1 MTQGIMH
8 RVSVTSLAAFSC
20 RSGDLFPDGVAGPTA
35 RQGMRAHQKI
45 QREARERTKHQD
57 CPVESEVTLAGVL
70 SIRQHTVTL
79 GGRLD
84 LLDRQLPR
92 LSEIKTT
99 LVPAEQLPSAQQEL
113 QWSQLY
119 LYGYLY
125 LTSIEPEADSVELE
139 LIHANIRSGEQQS
152 RYRQMDRQALEE
164 HALKALD
171 TYVDWLERVSSQR
184 QQLHNSASLL
194 TFPHADFR
202 DGQRD
207 MSAAIYRCTR
217 DAQVLMCEAPTG
229 IGKTVSALFPGIK
242 SLGEGGVSQIAYL
255 TAKVAGRLS
264 ALQSLE
270 HMQASGLVVSA
281 VQIRAKQPTCF
292 CSNGRC
298 ERDETGRCPM
308 TIGFFDRLPAARD
321 ELLACGIMTDSVLDD
336 IAWQHQLCPF
346 ELALQL
352 LPWVHVVI
360 ADYNYVFDPLV
371 RLQHFAE
378 DRSDT
383 LLLVDEAHNL
393 LDRSRS
399 MYSAQLNRLQC
410 LDQAAE
416 CRQHHSQV
424 AHSLDRL
431 ASEMRVH
438 VKDQEAESR
447 VSDETNP
454 AISRRAA
461 EVIEAMVASHGQV
474 PSLPESCNEIF
485 RQLCR
490 YVVINDLFGEQHRSI
505 TRSTKAGRRKQVE
518 ITLFCQDASAN
529 LQKQYKQ
536 FKATVAFSATL
547 RPVTFYRDA
556 LGLPATTTCLQLS
569 SPFDPRRALHCVVDW
584 VDTRYRQRQASL
596 PGLIDLIHDV
606 CALKS
611 GNYLVFFPSHA
622 YLNQAY
628 TAYVSRYP
636 EEETWKQASENSREQ
651 QPQILAR
658 LEEPG
663 HRVGFAIQG
672 GIYGE
677 GIDYVGDRLIGVIVV
692 SPGLPGLDTQ
702 TQLISA
708 HYQQQ
713 GHDGFDFAYRYPG
726 FTRVLQTVGRLIRDE
741 SDAGVVLLIDT
752 RFRST
757 FYRELFP
764 DHWQLDQ
771 PANAGKLFDRVERF
785 WTGLSQPDKPS

>member
-1 MTQGIMH
+1 MSQDGSH

-20 RSGDLFPDGVAGPTA
+20 RSGDLFPEGVAGPTA

-45 QREARERTKHQD
+45 QREAREESKHRD
-57 CPVESEVTLAGVL
+57 SPIETEVILSAVL
-70 SIRQHTVTL
+70 SIRQHDVTL
-79 GGRLD
+79 GGRVD
-84 LLDRQLPR
+84 LLDRQQPR

-99 LVPAEQLPSAQQEL
+99 LVPAAQLPSSQQQL

-119 LYGYLY
+119 LYGHLY
-125 LTSIEPEADSVELE
+125 LTSIDSHAESVELE
-139 LIHANIRSGEQQS
+139 LIHMNIRSGEQETQL
-152 RYRQMDRQALEE
+152 RQLDRQALQQ
-164 HALKALD
+164 HTLAALE
-171 TYVDWLERVSSQR
+171 TYVIWLEQVQSQR
-184 QQLHNSASLL
+184 RQMQHSASLMK
-194 TFPHADFR
+194 FPHADFR
-202 DGQRD
+202 AGQRD

-242 SLGEGGVSQIAYL
+242 SLGEGGIAQIAYL

-264 ALQSLE
+264 ALQSLQ
-270 HMQASGLVVSA
+270 HMQASGLIVSA

-298 ERDETGRCPM
+298 DRDEAGRCPM
-308 TIGFFDRLPAARD
+308 TIGFFDRLPAARE
-321 ELLACGIMTDSVLDD
+321 ELLACGIMHDSVLDE

-371 RLQHFAE
+371 RLQHFSE

-383 LLLVDEAHNL
+383 LLLIDEAHNL

-399 MYSAQLNRLQC
+399 MYSAQLNRLRC
-410 LDQAAE
+410 LDEAAV
-416 CRQHHSQV
+416 CRQHHPQV
-424 AHSLDRL
+424 ANALDRL
-431 ASEMRVH
+431 AREMRSH
-438 VKDQEAESR
+438 VREQEAETQ
-447 VSDETNP
+447 VSEVTNA

-461 EVIEAMVASHGQV
+461 DVIEAMVASHGQA
-474 PSLPESCNEIF
+474 PGLKESSNELF
-485 RQLCR
+485 RTLCR
-490 YVVINDLFGEQHRSI
+490 YVVIHELFAEQHRDI
-505 TRSTKAGRRKQVE
+505 TQFYNSGRRKQVE
-518 ITLFCQDASAN
+518 VMLFCQDASAK
-529 LQKQYKQ
+529 LQKQYRQ
-536 FKATVAFSATL
+536 FKATVVFSATL
-547 RPVTFYRDA
+547 RPATFYRDA
-556 LGLPATTTCLQLS
+556 LGLPESTACLQLS
-569 SPFDPRRALHCVVDW
+569 SPFDPARALHCVVDW
-584 VDTRYRQRQASL
+584 IDTRYLQRQASL
-596 PGLIDLIHDV
+596 PALIELVHEV
-606 CALKS
+606 CAAKP

-628 TAYVSRYP
+628 SAYVSRYP
-636 EEETWKQASENSREQ
+636 QDETWKQDAEHSREQ
-651 QPQILAR
+651 QPQILAS

-677 GIDYVGDRLIGVIVV
+677 GINYAGDRLIGVIVV

-702 TQLISA
+702 TRLISE
-708 HYQQQ
+708 HYQRQ

-726 FTRVLQTVGRLIRDE
+726 LTRVLQTVGRLIRNE
-741 SDAGVVLLIDT
+741 SDGGVVLLVDT

-757 FYRELFP
+757 FYQRLFP
-764 DHWQLDQ
+764 GHWQLDR
-771 PANAGKLFDRVERF
+771 PGSAKSLVDRVEQF
-785 WTGLSQPDKPS
+785 WSGLS